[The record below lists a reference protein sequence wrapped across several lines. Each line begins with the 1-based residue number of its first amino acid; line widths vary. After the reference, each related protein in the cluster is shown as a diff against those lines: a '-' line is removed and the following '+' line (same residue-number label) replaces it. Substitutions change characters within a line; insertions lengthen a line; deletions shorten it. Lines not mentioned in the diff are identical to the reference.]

1 MEGELDHPRLRRRLS
16 SICMD
21 RGDWIPECND
31 GLNLLIVVAGM
42 VFFLWI
48 LGKDNVIDQREFFSY
63 RRFWRSC
70 EKENISSTVLL
81 V

>member
-1 MEGELDHPRLRRRLS
+1 MEGELDHSRLRRRLS
-16 SICMD
+16 SVCMD

-42 VFFLWI
+42 VFFCGFWAKTLSLI
-48 LGKDNVIDQREFFSY
+48 NVIFF

>member
-42 VFFLWI
+42 VFFSGFWAKTLSMI
-48 LGKDNVIDQREFFSY
+48 NAISF

-70 EKENISSTVLL
+70 EKENVSSTVFF